1 MLKKAS
7 LLSLVFASNIR
18 NALSSSGVCGTFV
31 KKEHAGGG
39 VCVCVCVFYKGE
51 VTHGGHSSG
60 QHQLSECEV
69 QPQAK
74 ASLPVGVNLTLLVYP
89 HTHTATEPGAALAHT
104 RLPPSK
110 RCALHS
116 AGTSPSL

>member
-39 VCVCVCVFYKGE
+39 VCVCVFYKGE
-51 VTHGGHSSG
+51 VTHGGAQFGST
-60 QHQLSECEV
+60 
-69 QPQAK
+69 PA
-74 ASLPVGVNLTLLVYP
+74 VGV
-89 HTHTATEPGAALAHT
+89 
-104 RLPPSK
+104 
-110 RCALHS
+110 
-116 AGTSPSL
+116 